1 MTLSSIDSQQPSF
14 YLLPMAKRPTP
25 KKRLSSDRS
34 GNRYAAYLRRQWK
47 RLRGQMNSP
56 YAVLATRKE
65 REGKALEKITKIK
78 A

>member
-1 MTLSSIDSQQPSF
+1 
-14 YLLPMAKRPTP
+14 MAKRPTP

-34 GNRYAAYLRRQWK
+34 GNRYGAYLRKQWT

-56 YAVLATRKE
+56 YCKFAEKKQS
-65 REGKALEKITKIK
+65 EGKTLEKITKIK

>member
-1 MTLSSIDSQQPSF
+1 
-14 YLLPMAKRPTP
+14 MAKRPTP

-34 GNRYAAYLRRQWK
+34 GDRYGAYLRKQWS

-56 YAVLATRKE
+56 YCRFAEKKISADS
-65 REGKALEKITKIK
+65 ALEKITKIK